1 MPIHQRHL
9 AAAAAALH
17 CTDDPLMHL
26 PHCPV
31 GTVSMMVVAV
41 LPVSAPHQVSEVDAP
56 RIATQVAYL
65 LVPHVII
72 VITTAAFTA
81 AAAAAAAAAVA
92 VVMHWHQLGWAM
104 EGKCNDSVQWDGD
117 GVTCIIGSKVH
128 HDVAVAVFTKVLPQ
142 VVGPCPRWECINVN
156 WQTDSWSIRWYV
168 AIGHQHKPV
177 TQVL

>member
-92 VVMHWHQLGWAM
+92 VHELCKVFIPLRLGHTCTAASCFPGILLDATWI
-104 EGKCNDSVQWDGD
+104 
-117 GVTCIIGSKVH
+117 VTANGTFTAAAADTTAWTTATIAT
-128 HDVAVAVFTKVLPQ
+128 AVA
-142 VVGPCPRWECINVN
+142 
-156 WQTDSWSIRWYV
+156 
-168 AIGHQHKPV
+168 AV
-177 TQVL
+177 TAVR